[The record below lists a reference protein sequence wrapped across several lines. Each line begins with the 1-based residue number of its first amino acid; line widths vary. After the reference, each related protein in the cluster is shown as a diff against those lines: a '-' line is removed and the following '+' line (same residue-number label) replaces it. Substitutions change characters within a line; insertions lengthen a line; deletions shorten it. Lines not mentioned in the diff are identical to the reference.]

1 MNTNMKGTKNME
13 EIENTMVRCME
24 ANSVPQSN
32 PAAAR
37 VSEMVTRYVQ
47 KFDSVRLQIYRLI
60 GASNE
65 ALRSFLNALR
75 ITLLRKG
82 VQPQYCWQ
90 YNPTQDAY
98 ILFLCH
104 YDCPPGCIQQIVFR
118 LLPGSARLRI
128 ISSVSVNQCVLPDIE
143 TWLSNV
149 FPPIPVSP
157 TTPFYQHT
165 FGYSRSL

>member
-1 MNTNMKGTKNME
+1 MD
-13 EIENTMVRCME
+13 EIENTMARCME
-24 ANSVPQSN
+24 ASSIPQSN

-90 YNPTQDAY
+90 YDPTQNAHF
-98 ILFLCH
+98 LFLCH
-104 YDCPPGCIQQIVFR
+104 YDCPSGCIQQIVFR
-118 LLPGSARLRI
+118 LWHGSVPLQTI
-128 ISSVSVNQCVLPDIE
+128 NSIPVNRYNLSDIGA
-143 TWLSNV
+143 WLSNS
-149 FPPIPVSP
+149 FSAITVSP
-157 TTPFYQHT
+157 MTPFYQHT

>member
-1 MNTNMKGTKNME
+1 ME
-13 EIENTMVRCME
+13 EIENTMARCME
-24 ANSVPQSN
+24 TNSVPQSN

-90 YNPTQDAY
+90 YDPAQNAHF
-98 ILFLCH
+98 LFLCH
-104 YDCPPGCIQQIVFR
+104 YDCPAECIQQIVFR

-128 ISSVSVNQCVLPDIE
+128 ISSVSVNQCVLPDIDA
-143 TWLSNV
+143 WLSYI

>member
-1 MNTNMKGTKNME
+1 MNNNMKGTKMD
-13 EIENTMVRCME
+13 EIENTMVRCMD
-24 ANSVPQSN
+24 ASPIPQSN

-37 VSEMVTRYVQ
+37 VSEMMTRYVQ
-47 KFDSVRLQIYRLI
+47 KVGSVRLQIYRLT

-65 ALRSFLNALR
+65 DLRRYLNALR

-90 YNPTQDAY
+90 YDPSQDAHF
-98 ILFLCH
+98 LFLCH
-104 YDCPPGCIQQIVFR
+104 YDYLPECIQQIVFR
-118 LLPGSARLRI
+118 LLHGSTQLRI
-128 ISSVSVNQCVLPDIE
+128 VSSISVNQCVLPDIE
-143 TWLSNV
+143 AWLSNA

-157 TTPFYQHT
+157 AMPFYQHT

>member
-1 MNTNMKGTKNME
+1 MD
-13 EIENTMVRCME
+13 EIENAMTRCME
-24 ANSVPQSN
+24 TSSN
-32 PAAAR
+32 PQINPDAAR
-37 VSEMVTRYVQ
+37 VSEMVKRYVQ
-47 KFDSVRLQIYRLI
+47 KFDSGRLQIFRLSGI
-60 GASNE
+60 SNE
-65 ALRSFLNALR
+65 DLRSYLNALR

-104 YDCPPGCIQQIVFR
+104 YDCPAECIQQIVSR

-128 ISSVSVNQCVLPDIE
+128 ISSVSVSQCVLPDIGA
-143 TWLSNV
+143 WLSNS
-149 FPPIPVSP
+149 FSAITVSP
-157 TTPFYQHT
+157 MTPFYQHT

>member
-1 MNTNMKGTKNME
+1 ME
-13 EIENTMVRCME
+13 EIENTMARCME

-37 VSEMVTRYVQ
+37 VSEMVTRFVQ

-90 YNPTQDAY
+90 YDPAQNAHF
-98 ILFLCH
+98 LFLCH
-104 YDCPPGCIQQIVFR
+104 YECPPGCIQQIISR
-118 LLPGSARLRI
+118 LWHGSVPLQTINSIPVNRYNLSDIGAWLFNS
-128 ISSVSVNQCVLPDIE
+128 ISA
-143 TWLSNV
+143 
-149 FPPIPVSP
+149 IPVSP
-157 TTPFYQHT
+157 MTPFYQHT